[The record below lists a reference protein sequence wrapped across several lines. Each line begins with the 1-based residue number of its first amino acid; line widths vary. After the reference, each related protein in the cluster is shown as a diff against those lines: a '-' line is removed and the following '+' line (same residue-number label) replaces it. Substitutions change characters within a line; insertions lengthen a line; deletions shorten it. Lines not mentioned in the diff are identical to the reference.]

1 MIFQIYLD
9 PTVRSVMNR
18 YGVAIGQ
25 QSDQRANEIL
35 ELYRLDSM
43 MHVARLTLLSMRV
56 HVKNI
61 SIFRSSFH

>member
-1 MIFQIYLD
+1 
-9 PTVRSVMNR
+9 MNR